1 MYTYT
6 NKQKKADNTMGLS
19 LLALTTIKTL
29 STKAMPIIK
38 AYACRSC
45 NTLAYVSVKGNRI
58 TVEKCA
64 CVKGAK

>member
-1 MYTYT
+1 M
-6 NKQKKADNTMGLS
+6 KELLIKSAFRIVKAR
-19 LLALTTIKTL
+19 AI
-29 STKAMPIIK
+29 PIIK

-64 CVKGAK
+64 CVKAGV

>member
-29 STKAMPIIK
+29 RTKAMPVIK
-38 AYACRSC
+38 AYACKGC
-45 NTLAYVSVKGNRI
+45 NTIASIVVKGNAI
-58 TVEKCA
+58 TVNKCN
-64 CVKGAK
+64 CVKGGN